1 MGIFLITDWIDCMM
15 TGNDISC
22 KLDIEVQPDASA
34 PAVRYLRGGRELKND
49 SRTKI
54 TTQGNKSTMMIRRSR
69 FTDEAKYTAILEQD
83 GVQVD
88 EATWSVFVKGKFLW
102 TIYFIFYAIIKSP
115 EEVFSLM
122 FEFSALL
129 MKGT

>member
-1 MGIFLITDWIDCMM
+1 M

-22 KLDIEVQPDASA
+22 KLDIEVQPDAPA
-34 PAVRYLRGGRELKND
+34 PAVKYLRGGRELKND

-88 EATWSVFVKGKFLW
+88 EATWSVFVKGNFLFSW
-102 TIYFIFYAIIKSP
+102 YCIQDYFRQCVIFTLYACKWFHP
-115 EEVFSLM
+115 VLNLPRY
-122 FEFSALL
+122 ACVL
-129 MKGT
+129 KK